1 MKRRSLLSLLAT
13 GSAGAACAAAWRGS
27 FGAGG
32 DSPVLLLLEL
42 RGGNDGLNTLAPH
55 RDPLYRQARP
65 TLALDRAVPLSEGLG
80 LHPAL
85 APLLP
90 LFRKQR
96 LGFALGVGWPEPN
109 RSHFRAA
116 DQWATANPEGTGIG
130 WIASL
135 WEDRPGA
142 GPLVALDPAGCR
154 AMEGGAALALQLS
167 QAQLRGGSRPRLDP
181 AAGGSSPILRRLL
194 ALEQAS
200 QRELDRLRERLAPL
214 PPDLRLPR
222 GGLGQQVGLALRL
235 LGSSACPP
243 VLQLAQGGYDTHA
256 AQAGAHNRRL
266 VELAEALV
274 VLDAG
279 LRQLRRRPRVTLL
292 AVSEF
297 GRRLQENGS
306 RGTDHGS
313 ASLAL
318 LYGDHVQQPLLGS
331 YPSLERLDPR
341 GDLIPA
347 LSPVDLYRHV
357 LIAAER

>member
-1 MKRRSLLSLLAT
+1 M
-13 GSAGAACAAAWRGS
+13 
-27 FGAGG
+27 
-32 DSPVLLLLEL
+32 LLLLEL

-135 WEDRPGA
+135 WEDR
-142 GPLVALDPAGCR
+142 
-154 AMEGGAALALQLS
+154 
-167 QAQLRGGSRPRLDP
+167 
-181 AAGGSSPILRRLL
+181 
-194 ALEQAS
+194 
-200 QRELDRLRERLAPL
+200 
-214 PPDLRLPR
+214 PR